1 MTGIQLLGKILKAS
15 ASAIADTLAENKE
28 TTLRVLTTVKE
39 TANVLNDELEAYN
52 EHCMQVTK
60 DKLSFLDELFEAEE
74 EETPDEVEYVDL
86 FS

>member
-1 MTGIQLLGKILKAS
+1 MTGIQLLGTVLKAS

-28 TTLRVLTTVKE
+28 TTLRVLTTIKE
-39 TANVLNDELEAYN
+39 TAGVLNDELETYN
-52 EHCMQVTK
+52 EHCEQLVK
-60 DKLSFLDELFEAEE
+60 HKLSFLSDFYEE